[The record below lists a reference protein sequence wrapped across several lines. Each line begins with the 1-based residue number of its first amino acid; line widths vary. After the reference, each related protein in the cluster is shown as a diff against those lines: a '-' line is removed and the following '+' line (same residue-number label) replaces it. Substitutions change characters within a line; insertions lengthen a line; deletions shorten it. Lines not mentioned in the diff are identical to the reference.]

1 MMLFTLKNHPFPVE
15 AFFRRSLVLTFAAPR
30 EELERLIP
38 ECLQLDTFQDRWAF
52 IAVAMVDTTG
62 LRPKGFPCAFG
73 SDFFLIGYRVFVRY
87 TTAAGKRLRGLYILR
102 SETDSRRMEFL
113 GNMFTHYR
121 YSTTDIQLD
130 GDSIRS
136 ERSGLAVEISADDKE
151 AHDPGG
157 GGGVPLPAG
166 SPFADWAAARRY
178 AGPLPFTFTY
188 EKSSGKVLII
198 EGVRENWEPR
208 PVKVD
213 RYRVDFIEQLQLNQV
228 RLANAFVLENIPYYW
243 KKGRTELW
251 RL

>member
-1 MMLFTLKNHPFPVE
+1 MLFTLKNHPFPVE

-30 EELERLIP
+30 EELEGLIP
-38 ECLQLDTFQDRWAF
+38 ECLQLDTFQDRWGF

-62 LRPKGFPCAFG
+62 LRPKGFPQAFG

-87 TTAAGKRLRGLYILR
+87 TSVSGKRWRGLYILK
-102 SETDSRRMEFL
+102 SETNSRRMEYL
-113 GNMFTHYR
+113 GNLFTHYR
-121 YSTTDIQLD
+121 YSTTDIRHD
-130 GDSIRS
+130 DHSVRS
-136 ERSGLAVEISADDKE
+136 VKSDLSVDISTDNKE
-151 AHDPGG
+151 AFHPGG
-157 GGGVPLPAG
+157 GREVPLPEG

-188 EKSSGKVLII
+188 EKDFGKVLII

-213 RYRVDFIEQLQLNQV
+213 RYRVGFIEQLQLSQV

-243 KKGRTELW
+243 KKGRTEIW
-251 RL
+251 RP